1 MSKGQYIEPGE
12 FNDRSLHPSFIN
24 KPTAPLQLISQT
36 ARFENIRKNQFATV
50 EELKNTTPV
59 PTTFDTY
66 YDPSHPD
73 ADWSGMVSS
82 KHRHKKH
89 TNDHI
94 SQKTGLIQNEFGIMT
109 APGQEQKEFS
119 RKKVQ
124 QRYNPITGEIIIDR
138 PQKSNPNLIGGI
150 DLQNREDRWKS
161 NYKSFESQEKTT
173 RDQLTFIK
181 RQLPRKH
188 IQDPAQAKS
197 LGRFPSTYESMIDGM
212 QVMDDD
218 MYEKLSPRG
227 IENMESSFV
236 QNYGSIG
243 DNNNS
248 NIQNFGSV
256 SNNGGIMTFPNPG
269 KSLLNNIG
277 VSISKTISVEPPKS
291 ATASMQ
297 LGKTLITQNYN
308 PNPGYTGKRII

>member
-1 MSKGQYIEPGE
+1 MSKGQGQYIEPGE
-12 FNDRSLHPSFIN
+12 FNDRLLHPSFIN
-24 KPTAPLQLISQT
+24 KPTAPLQLISQA
-36 ARFENIRKNQFATV
+36 ARFENIRKNQYATL

-124 QRYNPITGEIIIDR
+124 QRYNPITGEVVIDR

-150 DLQNREDRWKS
+150 DLQNSDDRWKS
-161 NYKSFESQEKTT
+161 NYKSFESQEKTS
-173 RDQLTFIK
+173 RDQLTFMK
-181 RQLPRKH
+181 RQLPRKS
-188 IQDPAQAKS
+188 IQDPAQARS
-197 LGRFPSTYESMIDGM
+197 QIRFPSTHESIIDGM
-212 QVMDDD
+212 QVMDDNL
-218 MYEKLSPRG
+218 YEKLSPRG
-227 IENMESSFV
+227 IENTDSSYV
-236 QNYGSIG
+236 QNYGSVEAYNSVGNIG
-243 DNNNS
+243 S
-248 NIQNFGSV
+248 SSIS
-256 SNNGGIMTFPNPG
+256 SSIKFPNSG
-269 KSLLNNIG
+269 KSLLSNIG
-277 VSISKTISVEPPKS
+277 ATVSKSINVEPPKS
-291 ATASMQ
+291 TTASLQ

-308 PNPGYTGKRII
+308 PTPGYTGKRLI